1 MITGGHRAIIV
12 GFLSQNLTT
21 MAVAVA
27 FSMAWLEAEAGSGN
41 EPDHARERLAGF
53 RDQLYGCLARR
64 PDALFELADAVLGR
78 QGRVCML
85 AELSLEP
92 ECRRGHG
99 AVYDAL
105 NCGDVQVARLRW
117 ALAGLPLPP
126 WPDGRI
132 RLAVDVSNWLRPD
145 AVTSPERLFCHCYGR
160 GKNSAQMIPG
170 WPYSF
175 VAALEPGR
183 SSWTR
188 PLDVVRL
195 GPADDLT
202 VVTAG
207 QVRGVIERIIA
218 AGHWRQGDPDI
229 LVIFDAGYEPARL
242 AWLLGDL
249 PVQVIG
255 RLGSNRVLRQPPP
268 PRGPGQIGRP
278 PRHGCELKLA
288 DPATHPE
295 PDVATTSQTSRYG
308 TATASAWHQM
318 HPKLY
323 ARGAWAGHDGKLP
336 VIDGTLIQLTVDHLP
351 HDHHPK
357 PVWLW
362 TSHATA
368 SHGEVDTVWQ
378 AFLRRFDIEHTFRFL
393 KQTLGWSAPKLRE
406 PAAADRWTWLI
417 IAAYTQLWLARGLTG
432 DLRLPWQ
439 RPARAERQTPA
450 RVRRGFRNIHGTLP
464 SPAAAPKPG
473 KPGPGRPPGSKN
485 RHPATRHDVGKTTSK
500 KKQTKKTNTT
510 APDQTG

>member
-41 EPDHARERLAGF
+41 ETDHARERLAGF

-78 QGRVCML
+78 QGRVYML

-229 LVIFDAGYEPARL
+229 LVISDAGYEPARL
-242 AWLLGDL
+242 AWLLVDL

-268 PRGPGQIGRP
+268 PRGPGQMGRP

-336 VIDGTLIQLTVDHLP
+336 VIDGTLIQLTAGHLP

-368 SHGEVDTVWQ
+368 SPGEADTVWQ
-378 AFLRRFDIEHTFRFL
+378 AFLRRFDIGAHVQVPQANPGLDRAETPRTGRSRPVDL
-393 KQTLGWSAPKLRE
+393 
-406 PAAADRWTWLI
+406 ADH
-417 IAAYTQLWLARGLTG
+417 RGLYPAMAG
-432 DLRLPWQ
+432 S
-439 RPARAERQTPA
+439 RPHRRPPPA
-450 RVRRGFRNIHGTLP
+450 L
-464 SPAAAPKPG
+464 AAPGPRRTPDTR
-473 KPGPGRPPGSKN
+473 PGPAGIPEHP
-485 RHPATRHDVGKTTSK
+485 RHPAQPGSCAETR
-500 KKQTKKTNTT
+500 QTLTR
-510 APDQTG
+510 APARLKEPAPGHPPRRARGTIQRKNND